1 MKNPLTILP
10 IVSLLLLAAGYQPAA
25 AQECDEFIST
35 SACRV
40 SIPITSVA
48 GPVTP
53 QYRVAAPIHS
63 DVQINSGA
71 AVVTVLQQASPFLAC
86 TIAAVPAAPTRD
98 LSTNIAAALTT
109 VGGLVLFSAP
119 QPFSF
124 SPGAN
129 AHAEL
134 MERLNAAPPPSPAE
148 AALAA
153 LEVKIAALSAIEQ
166 SAFNDLSVLYK
177 LLNQDLSANW
187 RYSFPTDAAA
197 NAAVAALASDLA
209 NLINQPV
216 PNLVSIDAQTKKI
229 QDDLAAFYTTYAPP
243 AGSPL
248 ALLAAQVAGNV
259 NSAAGN
265 AGLLDGGV
273 SDFKKKVKQY
283 IDFIAGIPTVSTPGG
298 TADITLPMAP
308 YRQKAVTETIT
319 CKDALNSATQPFD
332 SIVFTAYYEN
342 TPRFDISPGVI
353 VSSLPGRQVGAV
365 SGPLGPGPAL
375 TPPAVPPTGVPC
387 GPSNPSETCLGI
399 TSSTPVQ
406 FMPAAFFEYHPINKK
421 CPWAVNGAQRHPFG
435 YVCSL
440 GLVGGFSVNPN
451 NGTASAEFFEG
462 VSVGIQRLSIMFGIH
477 NGRYQ
482 TFTDGY
488 FAGEAV
494 PAGTVARTERNLTN
508 HFAIGIA
515 YRTVLR

>member
-1 MKNPLTILP
+1 
-10 IVSLLLLAAGYQPAA
+10 
-25 AQECDEFIST
+25 
-35 SACRV
+35 
-40 SIPITSVA
+40 
-48 GPVTP
+48 
-53 QYRVAAPIHS
+53 
-63 DVQINSGA
+63 
-71 AVVTVLQQASPFLAC
+71 VTVLQQASPFLAC

-283 IDFIAGIPTVSTPGG
+283 IDFIAG
-298 TADITLPMAP
+298 
-308 YRQKAVTETIT
+308 
-319 CKDALNSATQPFD
+319 F
-332 SIVFTAYYEN
+332 
-342 TPRFDISPGVI
+342 
-353 VSSLPGRQVGAV
+353 
-365 SGPLGPGPAL
+365 
-375 TPPAVPPTGVPC
+375 
-387 GPSNPSETCLGI
+387 
-399 TSSTPVQ
+399 
-406 FMPAAFFEYHPINKK
+406 
-421 CPWAVNGAQRHPFG
+421 
-435 YVCSL
+435 
-440 GLVGGFSVNPN
+440 
-451 NGTASAEFFEG
+451 
-462 VSVGIQRLSIMFGIH
+462 QRLAPW
-477 NGRYQ
+477 R
-482 TFTDGY
+482 D
-488 FAGEAV
+488 
-494 PAGTVARTERNLTN
+494 R
-508 HFAIGIA
+508 
-515 YRTVLR
+515 